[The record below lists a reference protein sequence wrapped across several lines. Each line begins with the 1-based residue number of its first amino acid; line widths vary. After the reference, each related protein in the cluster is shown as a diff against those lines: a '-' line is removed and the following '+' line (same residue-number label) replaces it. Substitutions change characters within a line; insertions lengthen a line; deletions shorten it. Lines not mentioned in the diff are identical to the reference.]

1 MKVCEIFKSIEG
13 EGLRTGLPAVFVRLH
28 GCNLRCSYCDSM
40 YAVEGSDFWFMNVG
54 EILAAVEKYH
64 AESSVK
70 CVTLTG
76 GEPLIHAD
84 VENLL
89 TALSEAGFEV
99 NVETNGTVPC
109 KWRLPGL
116 FYTMDWKCK
125 SSGMSDRM
133 KMENLATLC
142 KDDVLKFVVGSVEDL
157 QETESVVAQL
167 SQILDHSSRIADGS
181 LQKSASAPSNMPHIF
196 VSPVFGKLPY
206 EEIVNWMLSS
216 SVMTQNNA
224 RFQVQLHK
232 IVWDPDLRG
241 V

>member
-13 EGLRTGLPAVFVRLH
+13 EGLRMGQAAAFVRLH

-54 EILAAVEKYH
+54 EILAAVETYR
-64 AESSVK
+64 AESGVK

-76 GEPLIHAD
+76 GEPLIHSG
-84 VENLL
+84 VEDLL

-99 NVETNGTVPC
+99 NVETNGTLPC

-157 QETESVVAQL
+157 QETENVVAQL
-167 SQILDHSSRIADGS
+167 SQIVERSSQNS
-181 LQKSASAPSNMPHIF
+181 LSKPANMPHIF

-206 EEIVNWMLSS
+206 EEIVNRMLSS
-216 SVMTQNNA
+216 RVMTQNNA

-232 IVWDPDLRG
+232 MVWDPDLRG

>member
-1 MKVCEIFKSIEG
+1 MGVFMKVCEIFKSIEG
-13 EGLRTGLPAVFVRLH
+13 EGLRMGQAAAFVRLH

-54 EILAAVEKYH
+54 EVLAAVEEYR
-64 AESSVK
+64 AESGVK

-76 GEPLIHAD
+76 GEPLIHSG
-84 VENLL
+84 VEDLL

-133 KMENLATLC
+133 KMENLATIC

-157 QETESVVAQL
+157 QEAEGVVARL
-167 SQILDHSSRIADGS
+167 SLTSPD
-181 LQKSASAPSNMPHIF
+181 NMPHIF
-196 VSPVFGKLPY
+196 VSPVWGKLTN
-206 EEIVNWMLSS
+206 EQIVNWMVGSK
-216 SVMTQNNA
+216 VMTQNNA

-232 IVWDPDLRG
+232 IVWDPDMRG

>member
-13 EGLRTGLPAVFVRLH
+13 EGLRTGLAAVFVRLH

-40 YAVEGSDFWFMNVG
+40 YAVEGVDYKQMNVG
-54 EILAAVEKYH
+54 EILAAVE
-64 AESSVK
+64 ACRTESGVK
-70 CVTLTG
+70 SVTLTG
-76 GEPLIHAD
+76 GEPLIHSG
-84 VENLL
+84 VEELL
-89 TALSEAGFEV
+89 NALGEAGFEV

-157 QETESVVAQL
+157 QETEGVVARL
-167 SQILDHSSRIADGS
+167 SLTSPD
-181 LQKSASAPSNMPHIF
+181 NMPHIF
-196 VSPVFGKLPY
+196 ISPVWGELTN
-206 EEIVNWMLSS
+206 EQIVNWMVSS
-216 SVMTQNNA
+216 KVMTQNNT

-232 IVWDPDLRG
+232 IVWDPDMRG